1 MSTSIL
7 YHEPP
12 IEIPG
17 HSILLL
23 YASFFEII
31 SDEEPPTLVAGA
43 EEYEAVTIPFKTVP
57 MDYGNYVFKDNVD
70 KNVTYQVRS
79 QCVVS
84 DPPVCGAG
92 NFTVELTAEDS
103 ARNKKVVEA
112 KIRVSGKSDI

>member
-23 YASFFEII
+23 YASIFEII

-43 EEYEAVTIPFKTVP
+43 EEYEAVTVPFKTVP
-57 MDYGNYVFKDNVD
+57 MDYGSYVFKDNVD
-70 KNVTYQVRS
+70 KNITYKTRS

-92 NFTVELTAEDS
+92 NFMVDMTAEDS
-103 ARNKKVVEA
+103 ARNEKVVEA
-112 KIRVSGKSDI
+112 KIKVIGK